1 MRIFLTNICESRAFT
16 VYRAPF
22 TVLAVLILFVMFI
35 EANVSVPILVEK
47 ESYRN
52 NKKAKP

>member
-1 MRIFLTNICESRAFT
+1 LRIKSFT

-35 EANVSVPILVEK
+35 EANVSGPILVEK

-52 NKKAKP
+52 NKKAKS